1 MDCLAQTVARLADA
15 VDTNGARL
23 TAVEKGNAEVT
34 RGGAPMQLRC
44 CCKPLN

>member
-1 MDCLAQTVARLADA
+1 MDRLAQTVARLANA

-23 TAVEKGNAEVT
+23 TAKEKGNAEVT